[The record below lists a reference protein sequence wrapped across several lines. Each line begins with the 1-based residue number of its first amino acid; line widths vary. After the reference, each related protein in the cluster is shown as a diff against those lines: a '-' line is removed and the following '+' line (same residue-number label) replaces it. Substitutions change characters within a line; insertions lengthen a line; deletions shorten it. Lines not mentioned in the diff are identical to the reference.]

1 MSPAGFE
8 PTFSAFERLL
18 TYASDRAATGTGSTL
33 VKQWKRM
40 CKIPERFDMKCEEN
54 TGTLTDQ
61 ELNW

>member
-1 MSPAGFE
+1 
-8 PTFSAFERLL
+8 
-18 TYASDRAATGTGSTL
+18 
-33 VKQWKRM
+33 M